1 METPDRPI
9 RLRVALHA
17 DLRKYLPRGDSGVHT
32 VEMPPG
38 CTVAELLAELGIVE
52 SEIVTVG
59 VNGELAQRDTVLRD
73 DDDVAM
79 FSPMEGG

>member
-1 METPDRPI
+1 MDISDHPI

-17 DLRKYLPRGDSGVHT
+17 DLRKYLPRGDSGSRT

-38 CTVAELLAELGIVE
+38 SRVSDLLRELGIVE

-59 VNGELAQRDTVLRD
+59 VNGELAQRDTVLND
-73 DDDVAM
+73 SDDVAM